1 MSERDEMQRQEDEAR
16 WTQVEQKLA
25 QWSERVE
32 ERVHDLTQ
40 TVRREQTQERER
52 TR

>member
-1 MSERDEMQRQEDEAR
+1 MSARDETQCQEDEAR

-32 ERVHDLTQ
+32 ERGQDLRQ
-40 TVRREQTQERER
+40 AVRREHTQDRERER
-52 TR
+52 